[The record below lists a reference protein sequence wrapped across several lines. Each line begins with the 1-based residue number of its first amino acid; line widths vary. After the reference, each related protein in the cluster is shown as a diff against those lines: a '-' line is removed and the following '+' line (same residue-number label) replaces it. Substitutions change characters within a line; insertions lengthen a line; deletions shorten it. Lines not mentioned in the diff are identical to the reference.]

1 MSPKKLLLSHPL
13 VWERNR
19 HWRAPYRG
27 GTKTKEE
34 HQGLYEQRRGKE
46 FTFAG
51 AKNYIPTIS
60 PRLWTWGNCGL
71 WEQVQAGV
79 RPNTRLSGTYTAHY
93 SYPETFL
100 EILEDFGVSLWVFW
114 TVEYCFH

>member
-46 FTFAG
+46 FTFAQDLDTRRID
-51 AKNYIPTIS
+51 ANM
-60 PRLWTWGNCGL
+60 
-71 WEQVQAGV
+71 QAGLL
-79 RPNTRLSGTYTAHY
+79 TL
-93 SYPETFL
+93 L
-100 EILEDFGVSLWVFW
+100 
-114 TVEYCFH
+114 